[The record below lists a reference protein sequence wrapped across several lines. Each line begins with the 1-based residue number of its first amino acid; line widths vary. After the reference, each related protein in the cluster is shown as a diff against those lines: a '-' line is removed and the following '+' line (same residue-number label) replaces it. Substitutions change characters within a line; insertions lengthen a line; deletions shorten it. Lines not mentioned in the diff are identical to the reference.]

1 MVDEAVGR
9 LSAELDARRR
19 GELSRSSAQPLPAA
33 LEPLARPAEGRYGIC
48 CSGGGIRSAAFNLG
62 ALQVLQAP
70 ENRILQRAK
79 YLAAVSGGSYMAAGF
94 AMVAKFDDPEVDS
107 DPDLVTDDAPPF
119 HPGSPEEQYLRNRSS
134 YMAPGFGGK
143 LRLVA
148 RVLLGVLVN
157 LLYLGSILFVAGWV
171 VGWLLYGEILFPGL
185 RDPGGSAPTAAWG
198 WLAIALAIVSAA
210 LGVASVLWRADDHET
225 TRRLVGGATLCALGA
240 VAVGVLLVG
249 VPTLL
254 EWLRDVPETGPA
266 ETTAQDLGGKST
278 AAAVGGTSAGALL
291 LSILVQL
298 RARMNDSRLLAR
310 AVKSGREGVG
320 GYVSDKLLPRLR
332 GTLVV
337 AAATVAG
344 PLLLGGIA
352 FFSALLGIVDRNP
365 FPWVALALLAAFG
378 FFVALSRYGEVTS
391 WSLHPFYRRRLA
403 TAFALRRVARDG
415 RPVAEERDYGAFV
428 PLSQSG
434 VEPVEGRQK
443 RREWPQ
449 LVVCAAANVSD
460 PGATPPGR
468 AVTSFTFS
476 PQLIGG
482 PLIGYV
488 PTEEFERK
496 LAGRQRDFTLM
507 AAVAMSGAAL
517 SPSMGKMTRSPL
529 RFLLTLGNARLGVW
543 VPNPRYLDA
552 DGGTSPESW
561 RPRPYLLLRELVG
574 RNSANARFLYVTD
587 GGHYENL
594 GLVELLRRGCRDVY
608 CFDASGGR
616 DIQELGDAIA
626 LARTELQIEVEIT
639 PQEAA
644 KVIPDET
651 GIAKATCV
659 TGVIRFPDGQ
669 TGKLVYVRSVM
680 TAGAPHDVRA
690 YQELDAEF
698 PHNSTGDQ
706 LYTDQRFEAY
716 RALGREAATEALAL
730 YRAATPPPPP
740 SPAAASASAP
750 RA

>member
-1 MVDEAVGR
+1 MVDEALGR
-9 LSAELDARRR
+9 LSGEIDARRR

-33 LEPLARPAEGRYGIC
+33 LEPLALPSEGRYGIC

-79 YLAAVSGGSYMAAGF
+79 YLSAVSGGSYMAAGF
-94 AMVAKFDDPEVDS
+94 AMVAKVDDPETDS
-107 DPDLVTDDAPPF
+107 DAALVTDEKPPF

-148 RVLLGVLVN
+148 RVMLGVLVN
-157 LLYLGSILFVAGWV
+157 LLYLGSILFVAGWL
-171 VGWLLYGEILFPGL
+171 VGWLLYGELLYPGL
-185 RDPGGSAPTAAWG
+185 REAGGSAPTTTAG
-198 WLAIALAIVSAA
+198 WLSILVAAAAAA
-210 LGVASVLWRADDHET
+210 LGVASILWRSEDHEK
-225 TRRLVGGATLCALGA
+225 TRMLLTWAMGFALGA
-240 VAVGVLLVG
+240 VLAGVLLVA
-249 VPTLL
+249 VPALL
-254 EWLRDVPETGPA
+254 EWLRDAPETGPQ

-310 AVKSGREGVG
+310 AVKSGREGVT
-320 GYVSDKLLPRLR
+320 GYFTDTLLPRLR
-332 GTLVV
+332 STLVL
-337 AAATVAG
+337 AATAVAG

-352 FFSALLGIVDRNP
+352 FFSALLGVVDSNP
-365 FPWVALALLAAFG
+365 FPWVVLALIAAAAF
-378 FFVALSRYGEVTS
+378 FAALSRFGEVTS

-403 TAFALRRVARDG
+403 TAFALRRIEKDG
-415 RPVAEERDYGAFV
+415 RVIAEERAYSSFV

-434 VEPVEGRQK
+434 VEPVEDEQK
-443 RREWPQ
+443 VREWPQ

-482 PLIGYV
+482 PLIGYAPPRV
-488 PTEEFERK
+488 FEER

-517 SPSMGKMTRSPL
+517 SPSMGKLTRWPL

-543 VPNPRYLDA
+543 VPNPRYLGEA
-552 DGGTSPESW
+552 GAQSSW
-561 RPRPYLLLRELVG
+561 RPRPRLLLNELLG
-574 RNSANARFLYVTD
+574 RNSADARFLYVTD

-608 CFDASGGR
+608 CFDASGGS

-626 LARTELQIEVEIT
+626 LARTELQIEVVLE
-639 PQEAA
+639 PEQAR
-644 KVIPDET
+644 KVIPGDD
-651 GIAKATCV
+651 GIAEDTCAT
-659 TGVIRFPDGQ
+659 GLIRFPDGQ
-669 TGKLVYVRSVM
+669 TGRLVYVRSVM
-680 TAGAPHDVRA
+680 TATAPHDVRA
-690 YQELDAEF
+690 YHELDPEF

-716 RALGREAATEALAL
+716 RALGREAAERALEL
-730 YRAATPPPPP
+730 YRAATPPRGI
-740 SPAAASASAP
+740 AAAAGD
-750 RA
+750 RRG

>member
-1 MVDEAVGR
+1 VDDEALER
-9 LSAELDARRR
+9 LGDELDARRR
-19 GELSRSSAQPLPAA
+19 RELSRTSAQPLPAA
-33 LEPLARPAEGRYGIC
+33 LQPLAKPSEGRYGIC

-94 AMVAKFDDPEVDS
+94 AMVAKVDDPETDS
-107 DPDLVTDDAPPF
+107 DPDLVDDDAPPF

-148 RVLLGVLVN
+148 RVILGVLVN
-157 LLYLGSILFVAGWV
+157 LLYLGSILFVVGWII
-171 VGWLLYGEILFPGL
+171 GWLLYGEVLYEGL
-185 RDPGGSAPTAAWG
+185 READGGAATATAG
-198 WLAIALAIVSAA
+198 WLAVGLATAA
-210 LGVASVLWRADDHET
+210 AVLGVASILWRANDHT
-225 TRRLVGGATLCALGA
+225 WTRRLLRVAMGCALGA
-240 VAVGVLLVG
+240 VLVGVLLVA
-249 VPTLL
+249 VPSLL
-254 EWLRDVPETGPA
+254 EWLRDVPDTGPQ

-291 LSILVQL
+291 LSIFVQL
-298 RARMNDSRLLAR
+298 RARMNDSRMLAR
-310 AVKSGREGVG
+310 AVTSGREGVT
-320 GYVSDKLLPRLR
+320 GYVTDKLLPRLR
-332 GTLVV
+332 DTLVL
-337 AAATVAG
+337 AAATIAG

-352 FFSALLGIVDRNP
+352 FLSALLGVVDEDP
-365 FPWVALALLAAFG
+365 LPWTVVALVAAAAF
-378 FFVALSRYGEVTS
+378 FAALSRYGEVTS

-403 TAFALRRVARDG
+403 SAFALRRITRDG
-415 RPVAEERDYGAFV
+415 RPIALERDYSTFV
-428 PLSQSG
+428 PLSRSG
-434 VEPVEGRQK
+434 VEPVDAEQK
-443 RREWPQ
+443 LREWPQ

-488 PTEEFERK
+488 PTPDFERE

-517 SPSMGKMTRSPL
+517 APSMGKLTRSPL

-543 VPNPRYLDA
+543 VPNPRYLGQAGDRR
-552 DGGTSPESW
+552 SW
-561 RPRPYLLLRELVG
+561 RPRPRLLLNELLG
-574 RNSANARFLYVTD
+574 RNSADARFLYVTD

-608 CFDASGGR
+608 CFDASGGA

-626 LARTELQIEVEIT
+626 LARTELQVEVVLE
-639 PQEAA
+639 PEAA
-644 KVIPDET
+644 SKVVPDDKGIAQDTCAT
-651 GIAKATCV
+651 GI
-659 TGVIRFPDGQ
+659 IRFPDGQ
-669 TGKLVYVRSVM
+669 TGTLVYVRSVL

-690 YQELDAEF
+690 YHELDPKF

-716 RALGREAATEALAL
+716 RALGRGAAERALQL
-730 YRAATPPPPP
+730 YRAAPTPPPAP
-740 SPAAASASAP
+740 SGAVAASSGPPA
-750 RA
+750 

>member
-1 MVDEAVGR
+1 MVDEALGR
-9 LSAELDARRR
+9 LSDELDARRR
-19 GELSRSSAQPLPAA
+19 GELSRTSAQPLPAA
-33 LEPLARPAEGRYGIC
+33 LEPLALPSEGRYGIC

-79 YLAAVSGGSYMAAGF
+79 YLSAVSGGSYMAAGF
-94 AMVAKFDDPEVDS
+94 AMVAKVDDPETDS
-107 DPDLVTDDAPPF
+107 DPALVTDEKPPF

-148 RVLLGVLVN
+148 RVILGVLAN
-157 LLYLGSILFVAGWV
+157 LLYLGSILFVAGWL
-171 VGWLLYGEILFPGL
+171 VGWLLYGELLYPGL
-185 RDPGGSAPTAAWG
+185 REAGGSAATATAG
-198 WLAIALAIVSAA
+198 WVAVALAAA
-210 LGVASVLWRADDHET
+210 AATLGVASILWRSEDHGK
-225 TRRLVGGATLCALGA
+225 TRMLLTAAMGLALGA
-240 VAVGVLLVG
+240 VLVGVLFVA
-249 VPTLL
+249 VPALL
-254 EWLRDVPETGPA
+254 EWLRDVPDTGPE

-310 AVKSGREGVG
+310 AVKSGREGVT
-320 GYVSDKLLPRLR
+320 GYVTDTLLPRLR
-332 GTLVV
+332 GTLVLAV
-337 AAATVAG
+337 TAVAG

-352 FFSALLGIVDRNP
+352 FFSALLGLVDGNP
-365 FPWVALALLAAFG
+365 FPWVVLALVAAAA

-403 TAFALRRVARDG
+403 TAFALRRIEKDG
-415 RPVAEERDYGAFV
+415 RVVAEERDYSTFV

-434 VEPVEGRQK
+434 VEPVEDEQK
-443 RREWPQ
+443 LREWPQ
-449 LVVCAAANVSD
+449 LVVCAAANVSN

-482 PLIGYV
+482 PLIGYA
-488 PTEEFERK
+488 PTPLFEER

-517 SPSMGKMTRSPL
+517 SPSMGKLTRWPL

-543 VPNPRYLDA
+543 VPNPRYLGA
-552 DGGTSPESW
+552 DGAQRSW
-561 RPRPYLLLRELVG
+561 RPRPHLLLNELLG
-574 RNSANARFLYVTD
+574 RNSADARFLYVTD

-608 CFDASGGR
+608 CFDASGGS

-626 LARTELQIEVEIT
+626 LARTELQIEVVLE
-639 PQEAA
+639 PEQAGR
-644 KVIPDET
+644 VIPGEN
-651 GIAKATCV
+651 GIAADSCA
-659 TGVIRFPDGQ
+659 TGVIRFPDGHVG
-669 TGKLVYVRSVM
+669 TLVYVRSVM
-680 TAGAPHDVRA
+680 TAAAPHDVRA
-690 YQELDAEF
+690 YQELDPDF

-716 RALGREAATEALAL
+716 RALGRGAAERALEL
-730 YRAATPPPPP
+730 YRPLP
-740 SPAAASASAP
+740 
-750 RA
+750 